1 MTRWKRFG
9 VSIASLA
16 MAELIFSLIFAI
28 QAPPQKHWWT
38 GAVAFLAVI
47 SIFAIPGWI
56 LALPIILS
64 VQKITERHLWV
75 LGVIGTL
82 IGPFV
87 IGAIDLISWKLDR
100 SAGTDFGWGFIGI
113 ATAIS
118 FLTTALY
125 LTALKLYS
133 HPIPTPS
140 S

>member
-9 VSIASLA
+9 ISIASLA
-16 MAELIFSLIFAI
+16 IAELIFSLIFAI
-28 QAPPQKHWWT
+28 QASPQKHWWT
-38 GAVAFLAVI
+38 GAVAGLAAI

-56 LALPIILS
+56 LTLPIILS
-64 VQKITERHLWV
+64 VQKITGRHLWV

-100 SAGTDFGWGFIGI
+100 SAGTDFEWGVIGI

-125 LTALKLYS
+125 LASLKHFS
-133 HPIPTPS
+133 HPTPTLS